1 MLLMLQE
8 LDGKSIGN
16 NRTLKVSD
24 AIPRPF
30 EKNNKVALPGKA
42 SADSNATTNSDDED
56 SSALPNDSVSKARS
70 ARDAVTPLAHMS
82 YSDQLEHKK
91 NSLAQTLKRLVN
103 KLYIVTYSLCFWVA

>member
-1 MLLMLQE
+1 MLQE

-30 EKNNKVALPGKA
+30 EKNNKVALPGNA
-42 SADSNATTNSDDED
+42 SSDSNATTNSDDED

-103 KLYIVTYSLCFWVA
+103 KLYTVTYSLCF